1 MAEAWVTLVR
11 FGAVHEGEVARGLL
25 EAAGIEAVLLDTG
38 MMGMAWHLAPAMGG
52 VRLQVRPEDREAAL
66 EVLAGDDDEA
76 EIGSSW
82 EEPDARKAQFRVL
95 EGGRSLVDTD
105 EPEDLPAEPPVFDEE
120 ADEAADRLARRALT
134 AALLGVLLPFALH
147 LYSAA
152 LLFRL
157 AQSPGHLSRRSRAW
171 AAMALGIDALVL
183 IPALFYVAQ
192 RFL

>member
-1 MAEAWVTLVR
+1 MAEAWVTLIR

-25 EAAGIEAVLLDTG
+25 EAAGIEALLLDTG
-38 MMGMAWHLAPAMGG
+38 MMGMAWHLAPAIGG

-66 EVLAGDDDEA
+66 AILAGDEA

-82 EEPDARKAQFRVL
+82 EERDARKAQFTVL
-95 EGGRSLVDTD
+95 EGGGGPAEAAAPEALPD
-105 EPEDLPAEPPVFDEE
+105 EPVFFDEE
-120 ADEAADRLARRALT
+120 ADEAAERLAKRALT
-134 AALLGVLLPFALH
+134 AALLGVLVPFALH

-157 AQSPGHLSRRSRAW
+157 AQSPGHLNRRSRAW

-183 IPALFYVAQ
+183 VPALFYVAK